1 MRTQRRDLG
10 KPTPR
15 CKSSPLHRLRRS
27 SQADHRRIGD
37 SWPRGVIPVHSLC
50 WQPSHDRHDVQ
61 RCEEPPIL
69 GSGTLGIDASRYVMR
84 PSGRA
89 QPKDPLLRATQILA
103 AFSRALGGGA
113 LPHIQARKRRASST
127 NGRHNTPGQVHEI
140 EGERRPTLLPS
151 LPDRKS

>member
-27 SQADHRRIGD
+27 SQSDNRRTGY

-89 QPKDPLLRATQILA
+89 QPKEPLLRATQFLA
-103 AFSRALGGGA
+103 ALSRALGGGA
-113 LPHIQARKRRASST
+113 LPQKRARTRRASST
-127 NGRHNTPGQVHEI
+127 NGRPNTPGPIDEI
-140 EGERRPTLLPS
+140 EGERRSTLLPI
-151 LPDRKS
+151 LPDRKT